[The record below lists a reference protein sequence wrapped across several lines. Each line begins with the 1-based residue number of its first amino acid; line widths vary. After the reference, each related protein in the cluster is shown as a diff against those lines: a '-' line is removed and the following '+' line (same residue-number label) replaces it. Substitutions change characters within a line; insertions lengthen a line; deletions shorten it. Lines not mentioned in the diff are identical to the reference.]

1 MADLFTAYDF
11 LLSPGI
17 NRLIQLGVKSTKS
30 ITIYKRL
37 KKLLWIK
44 INAWF
49 TWHERKKN
57 LFWKKKNF
65 HAVFLR
71 YLFVGICLPQ
81 CSFFFLAYFS
91 TVLWKGVSYFFCHE
105 MLHLRYCKG
114 LKSSPVCTNMDCIYP
129 VCTNMGCIYR

>member
-11 LLSPGI
+11 LLSPGV

-81 CSFFFLAYFS
+81 CSFVFFWACFLTIF
-91 TVLWKGVSYFFCHE
+91 WKGTSHFLVTQCSILDIARVLNPPQYAPTWIA
-105 MLHLRYCKG
+105 Y
-114 LKSSPVCTNMDCIYP
+114 TNNLQVP
-129 VCTNMGCIYR
+129 GER